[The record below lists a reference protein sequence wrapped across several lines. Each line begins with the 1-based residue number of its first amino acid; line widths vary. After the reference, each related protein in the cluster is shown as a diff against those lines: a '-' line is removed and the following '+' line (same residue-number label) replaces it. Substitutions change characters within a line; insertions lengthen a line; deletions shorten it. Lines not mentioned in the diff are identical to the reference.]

1 MGTTTLL
8 KGQNAPL
15 DQGEHLAVTT
25 SVRWRA
31 GGVGDV
37 DVIALLTGADRRVR
51 SSDDMIFYNQRS
63 SADGSAVHS
72 GKVVGDAG
80 GSDGIVL
87 DLGAVAAD
95 VHAVVLAASTDGQS
109 FGEFDELEWRTSD
122 ADGTPLASFTVPGLS
137 TERAVVLGE
146 IYRRDGCWRV
156 RAVGQGWDG
165 GLAGL
170 ATDYGVD
177 VSDADPEASS
187 TEANGAGQDAD
198 LIGDDPEV
206 AEDSLTVDDG
216 IASSGVVRDVGRSIL
231 AEASAEP
238 ADAGGAQSTVT
249 VESSVVVREVTASA
263 GQPVRVRETSRKL
276 TVSRSSSRPRAA
288 LPVPVLAGAPSWQPS
303 RLFSISG
310 VGGVDEQEK
319 RATSAL
325 MWVIQ
330 AVRPLGRA
338 ITARAGGPAGP
349 IETYL
354 EVPFQLGEQRFIP
367 DAVVRISRGNR
378 IWTALIEVKTGG
390 ADLRREQVEAY
401 LRIARREKF
410 DAVLTISNE
419 ITSDADIHPV
429 EVTTAMTKGVRLV
442 HLSWSEIMHDIR
454 MLLAHHDFEQ
464 QLSMWILSE
473 LQRYLQHPRSG
484 TVSFNDM
491 GPAWV
496 QVREAVAAGTLGA
509 GDRKTAPVVT
519 SWNRLI
525 RHVCLRL
532 TASLGIPVKQVLPRR
547 LKIDP
552 VLRDEEIARRL
563 ADDGALTATIRIPD
577 AAGPVTVTADLRTT
591 QIQLA
596 MDVPAP
602 AEGNATKK
610 VRWLTG
616 QLRQIDTDVTL
627 ECHFAGRPDTT
638 RELLSD
644 VRERPSRLL
653 PVSDWEPATFI
664 VRRRYPMGTKRAGT
678 AGSFV
683 SSVLAALDDFYE
695 VVVQRI
701 RPPEPAQ
708 TAATAATK
716 ALTSSM

>member
-1 MGTTTLL
+1 M
-8 KGQNAPL
+8 
-15 DQGEHLAVTT
+15 
-25 SVRWRA
+25 
-31 GGVGDV
+31 
-37 DVIALLTGADRRVR
+37 
-51 SSDDMIFYNQRS
+51 
-63 SADGSAVHS
+63 
-72 GKVVGDAG
+72 
-80 GSDGIVL
+80 
-87 DLGAVAAD
+87 
-95 VHAVVLAASTDGQS
+95 
-109 FGEFDELEWRTSD
+109 
-122 ADGTPLASFTVPGLS
+122 
-137 TERAVVLGE
+137 
-146 IYRRDGCWRV
+146 
-156 RAVGQGWDG
+156 
-165 GLAGL
+165 
-170 ATDYGVD
+170 
-177 VSDADPEASS
+177 
-187 TEANGAGQDAD
+187 
-198 LIGDDPEV
+198 
-206 AEDSLTVDDG
+206 
-216 IASSGVVRDVGRSIL
+216 
-231 AEASAEP
+231 P
-238 ADAGGAQSTVT
+238 A
-249 VESSVVVREVTASA
+249 
-263 GQPVRVRETSRKL
+263 
-276 TVSRSSSRPRAA
+276 
-288 LPVPVLAGAPSWQPS
+288 LAGAPSWQPS

-563 ADDGALTATIRIPD
+563 ADDGVLTATIRIPD